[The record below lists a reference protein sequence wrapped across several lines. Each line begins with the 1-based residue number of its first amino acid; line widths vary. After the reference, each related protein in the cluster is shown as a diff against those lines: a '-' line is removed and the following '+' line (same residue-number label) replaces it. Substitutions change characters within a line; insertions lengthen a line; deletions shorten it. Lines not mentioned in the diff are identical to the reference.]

1 MVKTIDIIYYNF
13 KQKRNKMKGLLFLAL
28 LVSIALLIHTAYAE
42 GMGVAAKPGKNNLES
57 YTDPVFLGIFSYES
71 SGPIVNSPSISSS
84 NLVTQAPTIVPIIPN
99 VVPVI
104 PNATLIAQNVTSDEN
119 ATADWLAQFSPFT
132 PQNAYSTFV
141 SQLNQTV
148 QAIFWGQFNYTEQK
162 TNEGLAAMNQVKQ
175 NGGSAEQAR
184 EAFIQNASTSRSD
197 ITTVNNNLNVQYGHA
212 NSTVQQEFD
221 QWGNLR

>member
-1 MVKTIDIIYYNF
+1 
-13 KQKRNKMKGLLFLAL
+13 MKALLFLTILVSCAL
-28 LVSIALLIHTAYAE
+28 LVHIASAE
-42 GMGVAAKPGKNNLES
+42 GLGVAAKQGENSLES
-57 YTDPVFLGIFSYES
+57 STIPVFIGIFSYQS
-71 SGPIVNSPSISSS
+71 SDPIVNSPSISTS
-84 NLVTQAPTIVPIIPN
+84 NMVPQAPN

-104 PNATLIAQNVTSDEN
+104 PNATLITPNVTSDAN

-132 PQNAYSTFV
+132 PQNAYATFV

-162 TNEGLAAMNQVKQ
+162 TNEGLAAMNQVQQ

-184 EAFIQNASTSRSD
+184 NAFIQNASTSRSE
-197 ITTVNNNLNVQYGHA
+197 ITTVNNNLNVQYGNA

-221 QWGNLR
+221 KYGNLR

>member
-1 MVKTIDIIYYNF
+1 M
-13 KQKRNKMKGLLFLAL
+13 RAL
-28 LVSIALLIHTAYAE
+28 LLLAILVSCALFVHTAYATSSTV
-42 GMGVAAKPGKNNLES
+42 GSAGTKQGGGSLVS
-57 YTDPVFLGIFSYES
+57 YAVPVFIGIFTYT
-71 SGPIVNSPSISSS
+71 S
-84 NLVTQAPTIVPIIPN
+84 NDPTIPSQPNISAPN
-99 VVPVI
+99 VVI
-104 PNATLIAQNVTSDEN
+104 PTAPNVTQITPNVTSALSPLTSN
-119 ATADWLAQFSPFT
+119 ATEEWLAQFSPFT

-162 TNEGLAAMNQVKQ
+162 TNEGLAAMNQVQQ

-197 ITTVNNNLNVQYGHA
+197 ITTVNNNLNVQYANA

-221 QWGNLR
+221 QWGDLR

>member
-1 MVKTIDIIYYNF
+1 
-13 KQKRNKMKGLLFLAL
+13 MKGLLLLALVVSCAL
-28 LVSIALLIHTAYAE
+28 LVHTASAQGMAIAE
-42 GMGVAAKPGKNNLES
+42 KSGKGNLES
-57 YTDPVFLGIFSYES
+57 YTVPVYLGIFSYG
-71 SGPIVNSPSISSS
+71 SGDPIINSPSISSS
-84 NLVTQAPTIVPIIPN
+84 NLVPQAPSIVPIIPN

-104 PNATLIAQNVTSDEN
+104 PNATLIAPNVTSDAN
-119 ATADWLAQFSPFT
+119 ATAQWLAQFSPFT
-132 PQNAYSTFV
+132 PQNAYATFV

-162 TNEGLAAMNQVKQ
+162 TNEGLTAMNQVKQ

-184 EAFIQNASTSRSD
+184 EAFIQNASTSRSE
-197 ITTVNNNLNVQYGHA
+197 ITTVNNNLNVQYGKA